1 MPFELVLK
9 IVALEGFIDLSRLL
23 ALTIVVLV
31 DAGIIGGS
39 IDGTAGTAGTEG
51 TAGLVGL
58 LVFFVLT
65 APFLLIF
72 LIFG

>member
-31 DAGIIGGS
+31 DAGIGGS
-39 IDGTAGTAGTEG
+39 IDGTAGTAGTE
-51 TAGLVGL
+51 GLVGL

-72 LIFG
+72 LIF